1 MLTEAVEL
9 QARMLEQ
16 FGNSALGIIVTLA
29 AIGLCG
35 VAVPKANR
43 RAVLRPPLVFL
54 AIHLLLVVI
63 GIFIHKGT
71 TLSRVIDVSGLLFF
85 LLSLSRALFVL
96 VVDVVLGR
104 RLSRPLSRIF
114 RDIIQGVVYVGVGA
128 IVLQQVGVEPS
139 SLLTTSA
146 LLTAVIGLSLQET
159 LGNLFAGLAIQAQRP
174 FEVGDWIGLDENPAN
189 LGRVIEINWRA
200 TTVLT
205 NDQVELIIPNG
216 SLAKATLRNFTKPTK
231 MVRRSV
237 EVDAAYEV
245 SPARVEEALL
255 LAAKDVPGVLTTPVP
270 IVLLRNFTAGS
281 ITYHLQFWIDDFGI
295 RDRLDSAVK
304 QRIWSVFQRANISI
318 PYPIRTVHM
327 HARTHETEVE
337 ARKQEIFG
345 RKSVLEGVDFLA
357 ALSEESRLEL
367 ATRSRTCHYMPGEII
382 LRQGDLGSEFYVVQK
397 GEVAVIL
404 ALGEGNVAEVARLGA
419 GKFFGEMSLM
429 TGASRTA
436 TVQAMAD
443 TELVEVSKE
452 AFHALLVKDP
462 HLAEAVTEVLVQRQS
477 EIEENLSQLTSEND
491 DDANL
496 KSVALLSKIRNFFAL

>member
-1 MLTEAVEL
+1 MLTEAAEL
-9 QARMLEQ
+9 QARMLKQ
-16 FGNSALGIIVTLA
+16 FGNSALGIIATLA
-29 AIGLCG
+29 AIGLCAL
-35 VAVPKANR
+35 AVPKANR
-43 RAVLRPPLVFL
+43 RTVVRQPLLFL
-54 AIHLLLVVI
+54 AIHIGIVLVSVPIHDTTTLARVLDVSALLFLLLA
-63 GIFIHKGT
+63 
-71 TLSRVIDVSGLLFF
+71 
-85 LLSLSRALFVL
+85 LSRALFVL

-114 RDIIQGVVYVGVGA
+114 RDIIQGIVYVGVGA

-174 FEVGDWIGLDENPAN
+174 FEIGDWIGVDGDSTN

-216 SLAKATLRNFTKPTK
+216 VLAKATLSNYTKPTK
-231 MVRRSV
+231 MVRRTV
-237 EVDAAYEV
+237 EVDAPYEV
-245 SPARVEEALL
+245 SPARVEEALQI
-255 LAAKDVPGVLTTPVP
+255 AVKDVPGVLTTPVP
-270 IVLLRNFTAGS
+270 VVLMRNFAASG
-281 ITYHLQFWIDDFGI
+281 ITYQLQFWIDDFGI
-295 RDRLDSAVK
+295 RDRLDSAVR
-304 QRIWSVFQRANISI
+304 QRIWSAFQRAGISI
-318 PYPIRTVHM
+318 PFPIRTVHM
-327 HARTHETEVE
+327 YSHTQSDQAEE
-337 ARKQEIFG
+337 RKQQIML
-345 RKSVLEGVDFLA
+345 RKSSLEGVDFVA

-367 ATRSRTCHYMPGEII
+367 ATRSRTCHFMPGEIV

-404 ALGEGNVAEVARLGA
+404 GLGEGNVAEVARLGP

-436 TVQAMAD
+436 TVQALSD

-462 HLAEAVTEVLVQRQS
+462 NLAEAVTNVLVQRQS
-477 EIEENLSQLTSEND
+477 EIEENLSQLTSADD

-496 KSVALLSKIRNFFAL
+496 KSIALLSKIRNFFAL